1 MQKVVNCGGCCSNSV
16 SKRTRFLIMGETDY
30 YRVKGEKSAKY
41 RKVEQMISEGLNI
54 VILDEEKFIEM
65 LGPAGA
71 KTNNNIASGSSNYSK
86 IKAVSLLNPVVPVRL
101 FFNEKAFQAN

>member
-1 MQKVVNCGGCCSNSV
+1 
-16 SKRTRFLIMGETDY
+16 MGETDY

-71 KTNNNIASGSSNYSK
+71 KTNNNIAS
-86 IKAVSLLNPVVPVRL
+86 R
-101 FFNEKAFQAN
+101 